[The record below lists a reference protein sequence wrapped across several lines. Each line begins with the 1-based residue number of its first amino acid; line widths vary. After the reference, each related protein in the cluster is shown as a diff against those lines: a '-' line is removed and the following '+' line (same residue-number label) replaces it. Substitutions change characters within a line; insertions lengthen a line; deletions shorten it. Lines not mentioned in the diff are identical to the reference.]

1 MTQNNQMNQNTQ
13 DKAITKPIVK
23 EKVLD
28 LANKISRV
36 KRGSKQG
43 ITVDDPE
50 YHILEPFM
58 TEDMAEVTLC
68 LKLRE
73 KMSAA
78 EVAAICGKP
87 LAEVEALLWESAVGG
102 AAFINKV
109 DGIDKY
115 WLDIWVPGH
124 MEMIVNNKDLIQ
136 KYPQLGAAFDAFG
149 KKKGPLAAGNIP
161 VGSGPMRVIPIQT
174 SIDGETYNASYEE
187 VSKYLDDNEIFSLS
201 DCACRTSR
209 EAMNEGCGHLKE
221 DICIQM
227 GHAAEYYI
235 RTGRGREITREEAV
249 EVIDKAEKN
258 GLMHSIP
265 NLDGSGKTHAICNC
279 CGCGCFAMRLA
290 EQWQNPDMVRS
301 NYTVKID
308 MEKCVAC
315 GECVETCPTNAIK
328 LGQKLCNNTPVHA
341 PERELP
347 HNTEWGEDKFN
358 PDYRTNKQVVTEGG
372 TAPCKAG
379 CPAHIGVQG
388 YIKLASQG
396 NYAEA
401 LKLIKMENPFPAVC
415 GRICPKFCEDD
426 CTRCDIDGAVA
437 VDDIKKFIAQQDM
450 HAETRYIPE
459 IKYDHDKKI
468 AIIGAGPAGLSCA
481 YYLAIEGYKVTVFE
495 KQAQLGGM
503 LTLGIPSYRL
513 EKDVINAEI
522 DVLKEMG
529 VIFKTGVE
537 IGKDITLAE
546 LRAQEFR
553 AFYLAI
559 GAQSGRSLNLEG
571 ENSQGVTTGVE
582 FLRQV
587 NLDIDVKLTGNV
599 IVIGGGNV
607 AIDVARTATRVGA
620 ANVSMFCLESRDDMP
635 AHAEE
640 VHEALS
646 EDIQINNAW
655 GPTRIISEDGKVTG
669 VEFRKC
675 LSVRDEHGQFNPVF
689 DDHNRQIIAADHVL
703 ISVGQAMDWG
713 NILHNSNIQLNPNQ
727 TIPTDAD
734 TYQTDEPDV
743 FAGGDVVTGPRF
755 AIDAIAHGK
764 EGAISIHRYVQ
775 NGQSLV
781 LGRIKREYRAFD
793 KSDLDLGGFDDMP
806 RQAIQHVDGQQSK
819 QTFRDLRDTFTEEQ
833 VRMETERCLG
843 CGVAVTDEFMCVG
856 CGSCVTKCRFGAIS
870 LVRTNNAEGVDLK
883 DAKRIII
890 KHALKRKV
898 RVTMNKPIK
907 KIKSFFHKSNTM

>member
-1 MTQNNQMNQNTQ
+1 MGK
-13 DKAITKPIVK
+13 D
-23 EKVLD
+23 KVLD

-36 KRGSKQG
+36 KRGSRAG
-43 ITVDDPE
+43 ITFDDPE
-50 YHILEPFM
+50 YKIYSPWM
-58 TEDMAEVTLC
+58 SEDVAEVTLC

-78 EVAAICGKP
+78 EVASICGKP
-87 LAEVEALLWESAVGG
+87 EEEVTQLLWESAVGG
-102 AAFINKV
+102 AAFVNNIDGV
-109 DGIDKY
+109 DMY
-115 WLDIWVPGH
+115 WVDIWVPGH
-124 MEMIVNNKDLIQ
+124 MEMVVNNKELIQ
-136 KYPQLGAAFDAFG
+136 KYPELGEAFDAFG

-161 VGSGPMRVIPIQT
+161 VGSGPMRVIPIET
-174 SIDGETYNASYEE
+174 SIDGETRNASYEE
-187 VSKYLDDNEIFSLS
+187 VSKYLNDNDVFSLS

-235 RTGRGREITREEAV
+235 RTGRGREISRDDAI
-249 EVIDKAEKN
+249 EVIKKAEDN

-308 MEKCVAC
+308 KDKCVAC
-315 GECVETCPTNAIK
+315 GECVEVCPTNAVK
-328 LGQKLCNNTPVHA
+328 LGQKLCSLNPTPEK
-341 PERELP
+341 ERELP

-358 PDYRTNKQVVTEGG
+358 PDYRENKQMVEEGG

-396 NYAEA
+396 QYTEA

-450 HAETRYIPE
+450 DAEVRYIPE
-459 IKYDHDKKI
+459 SKNDYDKKI
-468 AIIGAGPAGLSCA
+468 AVIGGGPAGLSCA

-495 KQAQLGGM
+495 KQPALGGM

-529 VIFKTGVE
+529 VEFKTGVE
-537 IGKDITLAE
+537 IGKDISLAD
-546 LRAQEFR
+546 LRKQDYK
-553 AFYLAI
+553 AFYIAI
-559 GAQSGRSLNLEG
+559 GAQAGRSLGLDG
-571 ENSQGVTTGVE
+571 ENAQGVVTGVE
-582 FLRQV
+582 FLRHV
-587 NLDIDVKLTGNV
+587 NLGESTDVKGNV

-620 ANVSMFCLESRDDMP
+620 TQVDMFCLESRENMP

-640 VHEALS
+640 VQEALD
-646 EDIQINNAW
+646 EDINVNNAW
-655 GPTRIISEDGKVTG
+655 GPKRIVTLNNRVVG

-675 LSVRDEHGQFNPVF
+675 ISVLDENGRFNPRYDENNTKIV
-689 DDHNRQIIAADHVL
+689 NADHVL
-703 ISVGQAMDWG
+703 LSVGQAMDWG
-713 NILHNSNIQLNPNQ
+713 NILENSNIALNPNQ
-727 TIPTDAD
+727 TIPADAT

-781 LGRIKREYRAFD
+781 LGRIRRDYRAFD
-793 KSDLDLGGFDDMP
+793 KTNLNLDGFDASP
-806 RQAIQHVDGQQSK
+806 RQNVAHVDGQKSK
-819 QTFRDLRDTFTEEQ
+819 NTFHDLRETFTEEQ
-833 VRMETERCLG
+833 VKLETERCLG
-843 CGVAVTDEFMCVG
+843 CGLAVADEFMCVG
-856 CGSCVTKCRFGAIS
+856 CGACTTKCRFDAIS
-870 LVRTNNAEGVDLK
+870 LVRTNDAEGVDLK
-883 DAKRIII
+883 DAKKIII

-898 RVTMNKPIK
+898 RVAINKPIK
-907 KIKSFFHKSNTM
+907 KIKALIR

>member
-1 MTQNNQMNQNTQ
+1 MR
-13 DKAITKPIVK
+13 K

-36 KRGSKQG
+36 KRGSRAG
-43 ITVDDPE
+43 ITFDDPE
-50 YHILEPFM
+50 YKIYSPWM
-58 TEDMAEVTLC
+58 SEDVAEVTLC

-78 EVAAICGKP
+78 EVSTICGRP
-87 LAEVEALLWESAVGG
+87 EAEVSKLLWESAVGG
-102 AAFINKV
+102 AAFINNV
-109 DGIDKY
+109 DGVDMY
-115 WLDIWVPGH
+115 WVDIWVPGH
-124 MEMIVNNKDLIQ
+124 MEMVVNNKDLIQ
-136 KYPQLGAAFDAFG
+136 KYPELGAAFDAFG

-161 VGSGPMRVIPIQT
+161 VGSGPMRVIPIET
-174 SIDGETYNASYEE
+174 SIDGETRNASYEE
-187 VSKYLDDNEIFSLS
+187 VSKYLNDNEVFSLS

-209 EAMNEGCGHLKE
+209 EAMDEGCGHLKE

-235 RTGRGREITREEAV
+235 RTGRGKEITRDEAIG
-249 EVIDKAEKN
+249 VIKKAEDN

-308 MEKCVAC
+308 KEKCVAC
-315 GECVETCPTNAIK
+315 GECVEVCPTNAIK
-328 LGQKLCNNTPVHA
+328 LGQKLCSLNPV
-341 PERELP
+341 PEKERELP

-358 PDYRTNKQVVTEGG
+358 PDYRENKQVVMDGG

-396 NYAEA
+396 QYTEA

-450 HAETRYIPE
+450 NSDTRYIPE

-468 AIIGAGPAGLSCA
+468 AIIGGGPAGLSCA

-495 KQAQLGGM
+495 KQSELGGM

-522 DVLKEMG
+522 DVLREMG
-529 VIFKTGVE
+529 VEFKMGIE
-537 IGKDITLAE
+537 IGKDVSLATL
-546 LRAQEFR
+546 RKQDYK
-553 AFYLAI
+553 AFYIAI
-559 GAQSGRSLNLEG
+559 GAQAGRSLGLEG
-571 ENSQGVTTGVE
+571 EDAQGVVTGVE
-582 FLRQV
+582 FLRTV
-587 NLDIDVKLTGNV
+587 NLGENTDVKGNV

-620 ANVSMFCLESRDDMP
+620 AQVDMFCLENRDNMP
-635 AHAEE
+635 AHADE
-640 VHEALS
+640 VHEALD
-646 EDIQINNAW
+646 EDIHINNSW
-655 GPTRIISEDGKVTG
+655 GPKRIVTENNRVVG

-675 LSVRDEHGQFNPVF
+675 ISVLDENGRFNPRYDENNTKIV
-689 DDHNRQIIAADHVL
+689 NADHVL
-703 ISVGQAMDWG
+703 LSVGQAMDWG
-713 NILHNSNIQLNPNQ
+713 NILENSNIELNPNQ
-727 TIPTDAD
+727 TIPAD
-734 TYQTDEPDV
+734 KTTYQTDEPDV

-781 LGRIKREYRAFD
+781 FGRIRRDYRAFD
-793 KSDLDLGGFDDMP
+793 KTNLNLSGFDTSP
-806 RQAIQHVDGQQSK
+806 RQTIAHVDGQKSK
-819 QTFRDLRDTFTEEQ
+819 TTFNDLRETFTEDQ
-833 VRMETERCLG
+833 IKLETERCLG
-843 CGVAVTDEFMCVG
+843 CGLAVADEFMCVG
-856 CGSCVTKCRFGAIS
+856 CGACTTKCRFDAIS
-870 LVRTNNAEGVDLK
+870 LVRTNDAEGVDLK
-883 DAKRIII
+883 DAKKIII

-898 RVTMNKPIK
+898 RVAINKPIK
-907 KIKSFFHKSNTM
+907 KIKALIG

>member
-1 MTQNNQMNQNTQ
+1 MGK
-13 DKAITKPIVK
+13 D
-23 EKVLD
+23 KVLD

-36 KRGSKQG
+36 KRGSRAG
-43 ITVDDPE
+43 ITFDDPE
-50 YHILEPFM
+50 YKIYSPWM
-58 TEDMAEVTLC
+58 SEDVAEVTLC

-73 KMSAA
+73 KMSASDVA
-78 EVAAICGKP
+78 AVCGRPVEEVA
-87 LAEVEALLWESAVGG
+87 LLLWESAVGG
-102 AAFINKV
+102 AAFINNV
-109 DGIDKY
+109 DGVDMY
-115 WLDIWVPGH
+115 WVDIWVPGH
-124 MEMIVNNKDLIQ
+124 MEMVVNNKELIK
-136 KYPQLGAAFDAFG
+136 KYPELGAAFDAFG

-161 VGSGPMRVIPIQT
+161 VGSGPMRVIPIET
-174 SIDGETYNASYEE
+174 SIDGETRNASYEE
-187 VSKYLDDNEIFSLS
+187 VSKYLNDNDVFSLS

-235 RTGRGREITREEAV
+235 RTGRGREISRDDAI
-249 EVIDKAEKN
+249 EVIKKAEDN

-308 MEKCVAC
+308 KEKCVAC
-315 GECVETCPTNAIK
+315 GECVEVCPTNAVK
-328 LGQKLCNNTPVHA
+328 LGQKLCSLNPTPEK
-341 PERELP
+341 ERELP

-358 PDYRTNKQVVTEGG
+358 PDYRENKQMVEEGG

-396 NYAEA
+396 QYTEA

-450 HAETRYIPE
+450 DAETRYIPE
-459 IKYDHDKKI
+459 SKNDYDKKI
-468 AIIGAGPAGLSCA
+468 AVIGGGPAGLSCA
-481 YYLAIEGYKVTVFE
+481 YYLTIEGYKVTVFE
-495 KQAQLGGM
+495 KQRALGGM

-529 VIFKTGVE
+529 VEFKTGVE
-537 IGKDITLAE
+537 IGKDVSLAE
-546 LRAQEFR
+546 LRKQDYN
-553 AFYLAI
+553 AFYIAI
-559 GAQSGRSLNLEG
+559 GAQAGRSLGLDG
-571 ENSQGVTTGVE
+571 ENAEGVITGVE
-582 FLRQV
+582 FLRHV
-587 NLDIDVKLTGNV
+587 NLGESTDVKGNV

-620 ANVSMFCLESRDDMP
+620 AQVDMFCLESRENMP

-640 VHEALS
+640 VQEALD
-646 EDIQINNAW
+646 EDINVNNSW
-655 GPTRIISEDGKVTG
+655 GPKRIVTESNRVVG

-675 LSVRDEHGQFNPVF
+675 ISVLDENGRFNPRYDENNTKIV
-689 DDHNRQIIAADHVL
+689 NADHVL
-703 ISVGQAMDWG
+703 LSVGQAMDWG
-713 NILHNSNIQLNPNQ
+713 NILENSNIALNPNQ
-727 TIPTDAD
+727 TIPADAT
-734 TYQTDEPDV
+734 TYQTNEPDV

-781 LGRIKREYRAFD
+781 LGRIRRDYRAFD
-793 KSDLDLGGFDDMP
+793 KTNLNLDGFDASP
-806 RQAIQHVDGQQSK
+806 RQSIAHVDGQKSK
-819 QTFRDLRDTFTEEQ
+819 ATFHDLRETFTEDQ
-833 VRMETERCLG
+833 VKLETERCLG
-843 CGVAVTDEFMCVG
+843 CGLAVADEFMCVG
-856 CGSCVTKCRFGAIS
+856 CGACTTKCRFDAIS

-883 DAKRIII
+883 DAKKIII

-898 RVTMNKPIK
+898 RVAVNKPVK
-907 KIKSFFHKSNTM
+907 KIKALFAKY

>member
-1 MTQNNQMNQNTQ
+1 MG
-13 DKAITKPIVK
+13 K

-36 KRGSKQG
+36 KRGSRAG
-43 ITVDDPE
+43 ITFDDPE
-50 YHILEPFM
+50 YKIYSPWM
-58 TEDMAEVTLC
+58 SEDVAEVTLC

-78 EVAAICGKP
+78 EVSAICGRP
-87 LAEVEALLWESAVGG
+87 EEEVSKLLWESAVGG
-102 AAFINKV
+102 AAFINNV
-109 DGIDKY
+109 DGVDMY
-115 WLDIWVPGH
+115 WVDIWVPGH
-124 MEMIVNNKDLIQ
+124 MEMVVNNKELIQ
-136 KYPQLGAAFDAFG
+136 KYPELGAAFDAFG

-161 VGSGPMRVIPIQT
+161 VGSGPMRVIPIET
-174 SIDGETYNASYEE
+174 SIDGETKNASYEE
-187 VSKYLDDNEIFSLS
+187 VSKYLNDNEVFSLS

-209 EAMNEGCGHLKE
+209 EAMDEGCGHLKE

-235 RTGRGREITREEAV
+235 RTGRGKEITRDEAIG
-249 EVIDKAEKN
+249 VIKKAEDN

-308 MEKCVAC
+308 KEKCVAC
-315 GECVETCPTNAIK
+315 GECVEVCPTNAIK
-328 LGQKLCNNTPVHA
+328 LGQKLCSLNPV
-341 PERELP
+341 PEKERELP

-358 PDYRTNKQVVTEGG
+358 PDYRENKQVVVEGG

-396 NYAEA
+396 QYTEA

-450 HAETRYIPE
+450 NAETRYIPE

-468 AIIGAGPAGLSCA
+468 AIIGGGPAGLSCA

-495 KQAQLGGM
+495 KQTALGGM

-522 DVLKEMG
+522 DVLREMG
-529 VIFKTGVE
+529 VEFKMGVE
-537 IGKDITLAE
+537 IGKDISLAA
-546 LRAQEFR
+546 LRKQDYQ
-553 AFYLAI
+553 AFYIAI
-559 GAQSGRSLNLEG
+559 GAQAGRSLGLEG
-571 ENSQGVTTGVE
+571 ENAQGVITGVE
-582 FLRQV
+582 FLRSV
-587 NLDIDVKLTGNV
+587 NLGENTDVKGNV

-620 ANVSMFCLESRDDMP
+620 EQVDMFCLESRENMP

-640 VHEALS
+640 VQEALD
-646 EDIQINNAW
+646 EDININNSW
-655 GPTRIISEDGKVTG
+655 GPKRIVTENNRVVG

-675 LSVRDEHGQFNPVF
+675 ISVLDENGRFNPTYDENNTKIV
-689 DDHNRQIIAADHVL
+689 NADHVL
-703 ISVGQAMDWG
+703 LSVGQAMDWG
-713 NILHNSNIQLNPNQ
+713 NILENSNIALNPNQ
-727 TIPTDAD
+727 TIPAD
-734 TYQTDEPDV
+734 KTTYQTDEPDV

-764 EGAISIHRYVQ
+764 EGAVSIHRYVQ

-781 LGRIKREYRAFD
+781 LGRIRRDYRAFD
-793 KSDLDLGGFDDMP
+793 KTNLNLSGFDASP
-806 RQAIQHVDGQQSK
+806 RQTVAHVDGQKSK
-819 QTFRDLRDTFTEEQ
+819 TTFNDLRETFTEDQ
-833 VRMETERCLG
+833 IKLETERCLG
-843 CGVAVTDEFMCVG
+843 CGLAVADEFMCVG
-856 CGSCVTKCRFGAIS
+856 CGACTTKCRFDAIS

-883 DAKRIII
+883 DAKKIII

-898 RVTMNKPIK
+898 RVAINKPIK
-907 KIKSFFHKSNTM
+907 KIKALIG